1 MITSMWICSCET
13 MTAALYHSL
22 EIQLCR
28 PSKLD
33 CANQRCCSCSTI
45 YNACLMKPK
54 VKEENCLTFLMW
66 CTNSTFNYSKQK
78 SYISHINLIQI
89 VSMPDKLIFDY
100 KQKSTTLS
108 MAENNIARWKS
119 TLTI

>member
-1 MITSMWICSCET
+1 MITSMSIFNCEA

-22 EIQLCR
+22 KIKPCR
-28 PSKLD
+28 SSKLH
-33 CANQRCCSCSTI
+33 CANQRYRSTI

-54 VKEENCLTFLMW
+54 VKEKNCLTFLL

-89 VSMPDKLIFDY
+89 VSLPNMLIFDY
-100 KQKSTTLS
+100 KQKSTT
-108 MAENNIARWKS
+108 
-119 TLTI
+119 